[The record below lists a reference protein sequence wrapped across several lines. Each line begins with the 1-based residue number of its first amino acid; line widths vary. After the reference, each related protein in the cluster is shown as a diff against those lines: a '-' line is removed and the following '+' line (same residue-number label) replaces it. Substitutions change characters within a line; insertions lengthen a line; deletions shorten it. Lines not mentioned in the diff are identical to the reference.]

1 MNDRTVVAFL
11 ATIAML
17 APIAVPAAGDSNW
30 VQQSN
35 ANATPLLEV
44 MAKYTPETAAALG
57 VDGHDADVVDLNAGF
72 DTRMEA
78 ELDKAAAAYDSQL
91 STTTDPRLKQDLQI
105 LAGAARDQANTSR
118 LNRKL
123 MLPFFDLPQMLFG
136 SFDAL
141 LDPRVDKARYP
152 AALERLKRYTG
163 RESGYKP
170 ITEQLQARIA
180 ERFETTGLTGPSTVE
195 VQQSLDNQ
203 QRFVDGIRED
213 FKRSGLKG
221 WERDSPA
228 STSSSTSTGVGQGR
242 TSRRARERRT
252 GCPRRSMPTTCARS
266 ASAPI
271 RAS

>member
-1 MNDRTVVAFL
+1 MGNEGSA
-11 ATIAML
+11 
-17 APIAVPAAGDSNW
+17 S
-30 VQQSN
+30 
-35 ANATPLLEV
+35 LL
-44 MAKYTPETAAALG
+44 
-57 VDGHDADVVDLNAGF
+57 AGF

-105 LAGAARDQANTSR
+105 LAGAARDQVNTSR

-213 FKRSGLKG
+213 FKRSGLKAG
-221 WERDSPA
+221 SA
-228 STSSSTSTGVGQGR
+228 TSRSSTSNSTSTPSGQAER
-242 TSRRARERRT
+242 HAARRQPAAGEICANNLHVRR
-252 GCPRRSMPTTCARS
+252 PRRSARLMQQ
-266 ASAPI
+266 
-271 RAS
+271 R